1 MSIIDATANCLIV
14 KAYEYTTILSVM
26 LCDAMCI
33 PSTVVIS
40 LLFLH
45 TKFGWRHY
53 VGVFL
58 CLLGLAIMLT
68 SDFLGGDS
76 GTHRITG
83 DIMAL
88 CGSVLYAVS
97 NVCQEVLVKHD
108 DWVVLVRGCH
118 VARISGNGGSW
129 GQCVLARSHRRL

>member
-1 MSIIDATANCLIV
+1 
-14 KAYEYTTILSVM
+14 
-26 LCDAMCI
+26 
-33 PSTVVIS
+33 
-40 LLFLH
+40 
-45 TKFGWRHY
+45 
-53 VGVFL
+53 
-58 CLLGLAIMLT
+58 MLT